1 MSYLHR
7 EAEFKNTL
15 RAALEDAES
24 SLDEELFA
32 VAAKMLPVVLP
43 SEIKALAVSRR
54 GWYSAS
60 SLYETVYRQPIP
72 SSGLA
77 VRLGHQ
83 LRKTTAICKKSG
95 PQRFYWIAP
104 EGVRPPEQIGVS

>member
-1 MSYLHR
+1 MTYPHR
-7 EAEFKNTL
+7 EAEFKATL
-15 RAALEDAES
+15 RTTLESAGSALD
-24 SLDEELFA
+24 DELFTA
-32 VAAKMLPVVLP
+32 AAKLLPVVLA
-43 SEIKALAVSRR
+43 SEIKALADAHR

-60 SLYETVYRQPIP
+60 SLYEAVYRQPIP

-83 LRKTTAICKKSG
+83 LRKTTAICKKIG

>member
-1 MSYLHR
+1 MSFLRR
-7 EAEFKNTL
+7 EAEFRATL
-15 RAALEDAES
+15 RATLEGMGCA
-24 SLDEELFA
+24 LDEELFA
-32 VAAKMLPVVLP
+32 AAAKLLPVVLP
-43 SEIKALAVSRR
+43 SEIKALADAHR

-60 SLYETVYRQPIP
+60 SLYEAIYRQPVP

-95 PQRFYWIAP
+95 PQRYYWIAP
-104 EGVRPPEQIGVS
+104 EGIRPPEQISVS

>member
-1 MSYLHR
+1 MSYPHR
-7 EAEFKNTL
+7 ETEFKNML
-15 RAALEDAES
+15 RAILEGVGG

-32 VAAKMLPVVLP
+32 ATAKLLPVVLP
-43 SEIKALAVSRR
+43 SEIKTLADEHR

-60 SLYETVYRQPIP
+60 SLYEAVYRQPIP

-83 LRKTTAICKKSG
+83 LRKTTAICKKIG